1 MQVPPEIL
9 ANLNPSQEVM
19 GLPMMLMSELT
30 HQAAEIAYVNDFQL
44 LMWISLAAIPLVL
57 FLSKP
62 PAMPARPLAMGH

>member
-30 HQAAEIAYVNDFQL
+30 HQAAEIAYVNNFQL

-62 PAMPARPLAMGH
+62 PAMPARAPAIEH